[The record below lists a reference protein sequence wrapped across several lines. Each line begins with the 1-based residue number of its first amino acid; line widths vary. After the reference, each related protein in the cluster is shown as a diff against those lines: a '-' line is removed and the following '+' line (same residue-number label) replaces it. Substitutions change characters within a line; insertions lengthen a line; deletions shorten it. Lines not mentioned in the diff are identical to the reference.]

1 MDKLFTKLFSLCAVV
16 AALVLVG
23 CKDNMKPEP
32 LPEPQKKEVSFNV
45 EELEYNKVKVTVVP
59 PSDDVVYYAFL
70 HPDTDDFMNR
80 APEEIYVDIRY
91 ADDFEIFL
99 SSGTKTFT
107 FESLIGHSFYR
118 VVYFAFDEV
127 LGQKIG
133 DIIYSERIVTP
144 DAPELFDIEVSDIKG
159 MSAKISITPPE
170 SNLRYFFWLYTMDS
184 YERYQHCNDYELLI
198 YDYSF
203 WLYISQLYNYSL
215 EEVITMDTIK
225 GEVSLSTDNILY
237 IAEWDTEYLV
247 WAYGVNTD
255 GTATTPITRKVFKT
269 LTPEPSTMTFEVPNI
284 ETEWYE
290 QTTAEGLLRGW
301 VAKATIRPSAK
312 SEKYF
317 VTITNKDW
325 YDWYFTSDN
334 DGRSDDDYI
343 AHQILMNTSKTSGE
357 VISMC
362 KSGDFVYDCFVER
375 EILLKPDREYAVF
388 IFGMDENGATTELN
402 VFPFTTPAM
411 PY

>member
-1 MDKLFTKLFSLCAVV
+1 MDASFRKLLLLCAVMASAV
-16 AALVLVG
+16 VVG
-23 CKDNMKPEP
+23 CGDDDVKSQ
-32 LPEPQKKEVSFNV
+32 PQNQQREVEFKV
-45 EELEYNKVKVTVVP
+45 EDLQYDSAMVTVIP
-59 PSDDVVYYAFL
+59 PSEDIAYYAYL
-70 HPDTDDFMNR
+70 HPDVEDFMGR
-80 APEEIYVDIRY
+80 EPEEIYLDIRY
-91 ADDFEIFL
+91 GDNFDESL
-99 SSGTKTFT
+99 QVGTQTLTFDN
-107 FESLIGHSFYR
+107 LIGHSRYR
-118 VVYFAFDEV
+118 VVYFAFDEAV
-127 LGQKIG
+127 GQKIG
-133 DIIYSERIVTP
+133 DIIYSEPIVTP
-144 DAPELFDIEVSDIKG
+144 DAPELFDIEVSDIEG
-159 MSAKISITPPE
+159 MSARITITPPE
-170 SNLRYFFWLYTMDS
+170 SDMRYFFWLYTMDS
-184 YERYQHCNDYELLI
+184 YERYQHCNDYELLR

-225 GEVSLSTDNILY
+225 GKVSLSTDNILY

-247 WAYGVNTD
+247 WAYGINTD
-255 GTATTPITRKVFKT
+255 GTVTTPITREVFKT
-269 LTPEPSTMTFEVPNI
+269 LAPEPSTMTFEVPNI

-290 QTTAEGLLRGW
+290 QTTSEGLLRGW
-301 VAKATIRPSAK
+301 VAKATIKPSAK

-343 AHQILMNTSKTSGE
+343 AHQILINTSKTSTE
-357 VISMC
+357 VVSMC

-402 VFPFTTPAM
+402 VFPFTTPSM
-411 PY
+411 PQ

>member
-1 MDKLFTKLFSLCAVV
+1 M
-16 AALVLVG
+16 
-23 CKDNMKPEP
+23 
-32 LPEPQKKEVSFNV
+32 
-45 EELEYNKVKVTVVP
+45 
-59 PSDDVVYYAFL
+59 
-70 HPDTDDFMNR
+70 
-80 APEEIYVDIRY
+80 
-91 ADDFEIFL
+91 
-99 SSGTKTFT
+99 
-107 FESLIGHSFYR
+107 
-118 VVYFAFDEV
+118 
-127 LGQKIG
+127 
-133 DIIYSERIVTP
+133 
-144 DAPELFDIEVSDIKG
+144 
-159 MSAKISITPPE
+159 
-170 SNLRYFFWLYTMDS
+170 RYFFWLYTMDS
-184 YERYQHCNDYELLI
+184 YERYQHCNDYELLR

-247 WAYGVNTD
+247 WAYGINTD
-255 GTATTPITRKVFKT
+255 GTVTTPITREVFKT
-269 LTPEPSTMTFEVPNI
+269 LAPEPSTMTFEVPNI

-290 QTTAEGLLRGW
+290 QTTSEGLLRGW
-301 VAKATIRPSAK
+301 VAKATIKPSAK

-343 AHQILMNTSKTSGE
+343 AHQILINTSKTSTE
-357 VISMC
+357 VVSMC

-402 VFPFTTPAM
+402 VFPFTTPSM
-411 PY
+411 PQ

>member
-1 MDKLFTKLFSLCAVV
+1 MNASFRNLLWICAVMASV
-16 AALVLVG
+16 VVVG
-23 CKDNMKPEP
+23 CGDDDIKSQAQTQQQGVVFK
-32 LPEPQKKEVSFNV
+32 V
-45 EELEYNKVKVTVVP
+45 EDLQYDSVMVTVTP
-59 PSDDVVYYAFL
+59 PSKDVLYYACL
-70 HPDTDDFMNR
+70 HPATEDFMER
-80 APEEIYVDIRY
+80 EPEDIYFDIRY
-91 ADDFEIFL
+91 GDNFDEFL
-99 SSGTKTFT
+99 QMGTQTLTFDN
-107 FESLIGHSFYR
+107 LIGHSYYR
-118 VVYFAFDEV
+118 VVYFAYDEV
-127 LGQKIG
+127 VGQKVG
-133 DIIYSERIVTP
+133 DIIYSEPIITP

-159 MSAKISITPPE
+159 MSARVTITPPE
-170 SNLRYFFWLYTMDS
+170 NDMRYFFWLYTMDS

-269 LTPEPSTMTFEVPNI
+269 LAPDPSTMTFEVPNI

-343 AHQILMNTSKTSGE
+343 AHQILLNTSKTSAE

>member
-1 MDKLFTKLFSLCAVV
+1 MDASFRKLLLLCAVMASAV
-16 AALVLVG
+16 VVG
-23 CKDNMKPEP
+23 CGDDDVKSQ
-32 LPEPQKKEVSFNV
+32 PQNQQREVEFKV
-45 EELEYNKVKVTVVP
+45 EDLQYDSVMVTVTP
-59 PSDDVVYYAFL
+59 PSNDIVYYACL
-70 HPDTDDFMNR
+70 HPNVEDFMGR
-80 APEEIYVDIRY
+80 EPEEIYLDIRY
-91 ADDFEIFL
+91 GDNFDESL
-99 SSGTKTFT
+99 QVGTQTLTFDN
-107 FESLIGHSFYR
+107 LIGHSRYR
-118 VVYFAFDEV
+118 MVYFAFDEAV
-127 LGQKIG
+127 GQKIG
-133 DIIYSERIVTP
+133 DIIYSEPIVTP
-144 DAPELFDIEVSDIKG
+144 DAPELFDIEVSDIEG
-159 MSAKISITPPE
+159 MSARITITPPE
-170 SNLRYFFWLYTMDS
+170 SDMRYFFWLYTMDS
-184 YERYQHCNDYELLI
+184 YERYQHCNDYELLR

-215 EEVITMDTIK
+215 EEVIEMDTIK
-225 GEVSLSTDNILY
+225 GKVSLSTDNILY

-247 WAYGVNTD
+247 WAYGINTD
-255 GTATTPITRKVFKT
+255 GTITTPITREVFKT
-269 LTPEPSTMTFEVPNI
+269 LAPEPSTMTFEVPNI

-343 AHQILMNTSKTSGE
+343 AHQILINTSKTSTE
-357 VISMC
+357 VVSMC

-402 VFPFTTPAM
+402 VFPFTTPSM
-411 PY
+411 PQ

>member
-1 MDKLFTKLFSLCAVV
+1 MASAVV
-16 AALVLVG
+16 VG
-23 CKDNMKPEP
+23 CGEDDVKSQSQN
-32 LPEPQKKEVSFNV
+32 QQREVEFKV
-45 EELEYNKVKVTVVP
+45 EDLQYDSVMVTVTP
-59 PSDDVVYYAFL
+59 PSEDVAYYAYL
-70 HPDTDDFMNR
+70 HPDVEDFMGR
-80 APEEIYVDIRY
+80 EPEEIYLDIRY
-91 ADDFEIFL
+91 GDNFDESL
-99 SSGTKTFT
+99 QVGTQTLTFDN
-107 FESLIGHSFYR
+107 LIGHSRYR
-118 VVYFAFDEV
+118 VVYFAFDETV
-127 LGQKIG
+127 GQKIG
-133 DIIYSERIVTP
+133 DIIYSEPIVTP

-159 MSAKISITPPE
+159 MSARITITPPE
-170 SNLRYFFWLYTMDS
+170 SDMRYFFWLYTMDS
-184 YERYQHCNDYELLI
+184 YERYQHCNDYELLG

-225 GEVSLSTDNILY
+225 GKVSLSTDNILY

-247 WAYGVNTD
+247 WAYGINTD
-255 GTATTPITRKVFKT
+255 GTVTTPITREVFKT
-269 LTPEPSTMTFEVPNI
+269 LAPEPSTMTFEVPNI

-290 QTTAEGLLRGW
+290 QTTSEGLLRGW
-301 VAKATIRPSAK
+301 VAKATIKPSAK

-343 AHQILMNTSKTSGE
+343 AHQILINTSKTSAE

>member
-1 MDKLFTKLFSLCAVV
+1 MNASFRNLLLICAVMASV
-16 AALVLVG
+16 VVVG
-23 CKDNMKPEP
+23 CGGDDVKSQAQTQQQGVVFK
-32 LPEPQKKEVSFNV
+32 V
-45 EELEYNKVKVTVVP
+45 EDLQYDSVMVTVTP
-59 PSDDVVYYAFL
+59 PSKDVLYYACL
-70 HPDTDDFMNR
+70 HPATEDFMER
-80 APEEIYVDIRY
+80 EPEDIYFDIRY
-91 ADDFEIFL
+91 GDNFDESL
-99 SSGTKTFT
+99 QVGTQTLTFDN
-107 FESLIGHSFYR
+107 LIGHSRYR
-118 VVYFAFDEV
+118 VVYFAYDEV
-127 LGQKIG
+127 VGQKVG
-133 DIIYSERIVTP
+133 DIIYSEPIITP

-159 MSAKISITPPE
+159 MSARVTITPPE
-170 SNLRYFFWLYTMDS
+170 NDMRYFFWLYTMDS

-343 AHQILMNTSKTSGE
+343 AHQILINTSKTSAE

>member
-1 MDKLFTKLFSLCAVV
+1 MNASFRKLLLLCAVMASAV
-16 AALVLVG
+16 VVG
-23 CKDNMKPEP
+23 CGDDDVKSQ
-32 LPEPQKKEVSFNV
+32 PQNQQREVVFKV
-45 EELEYNKVKVTVVP
+45 EDLQYDSVMVTVTP
-59 PSDDVVYYAFL
+59 PSNDIVYYAYL
-70 HPDTDDFMNR
+70 HPDVEDFMGR
-80 APEEIYVDIRY
+80 EPEEIYLDIRY
-91 ADDFEIFL
+91 GDNFDESL
-99 SSGTKTFT
+99 QVGTQTLTFDN
-107 FESLIGHSFYR
+107 LIGHSYYR
-118 VVYFAFDEV
+118 VVYFVYDEV
-127 LGQKIG
+127 VGQKVG
-133 DIIYSERIVTP
+133 DIIYSEPIITP

-159 MSAKISITPPE
+159 MSARITITPPE
-170 SNLRYFFWLYTMDS
+170 SDMRYFFWLYTMDS
-184 YERYQHCNDYELLI
+184 YERYQHCNDYELLR

-225 GEVSLSTDNILY
+225 GKVSLSTDNILY

-247 WAYGVNTD
+247 WAYGINTD
-255 GTATTPITRKVFKT
+255 GTVTTPITREVFKT
-269 LTPEPSTMTFEVPNI
+269 LAPEPSTMTFEVPNI

-290 QTTAEGLLRGW
+290 QTTSEGLLRGW
-301 VAKATIRPSAK
+301 VAKATIKPSAK

-343 AHQILMNTSKTSGE
+343 AHQILINTSKTSTE
-357 VISMC
+357 VVSMC

-402 VFPFTTPAM
+402 VFPFTTPSM
-411 PY
+411 PQ

>member
-1 MDKLFTKLFSLCAVV
+1 
-16 AALVLVG
+16 
-23 CKDNMKPEP
+23 
-32 LPEPQKKEVSFNV
+32 
-45 EELEYNKVKVTVVP
+45 
-59 PSDDVVYYAFL
+59 
-70 HPDTDDFMNR
+70 
-80 APEEIYVDIRY
+80 
-91 ADDFEIFL
+91 
-99 SSGTKTFT
+99 
-107 FESLIGHSFYR
+107 
-118 VVYFAFDEV
+118 
-127 LGQKIG
+127 
-133 DIIYSERIVTP
+133 
-144 DAPELFDIEVSDIKG
+144 
-159 MSAKISITPPE
+159 
-170 SNLRYFFWLYTMDS
+170 
-184 YERYQHCNDYELLI
+184 
-198 YDYSF
+198 
-203 WLYISQLYNYSL
+203 
-215 EEVITMDTIK
+215 
-225 GEVSLSTDNILY
+225 VSLSTDNILY

-255 GTATTPITRKVFKT
+255 GTVTTPITRKVFKT

-325 YDWYFTSDN
+325 YDWYFTENN

>member
-1 MDKLFTKLFSLCAVV
+1 MDASFRKLLLLCAVMASAV
-16 AALVLVG
+16 VVG
-23 CKDNMKPEP
+23 CGDDDVKS
-32 LPEPQKKEVSFNV
+32 QAQTQQQEVVFKV
-45 EELEYNKVKVTVVP
+45 EDLQYDSLKITITP
-59 PSDDVVYYAFL
+59 PSGNVLYYASL
-70 HPDTDDFMNR
+70 HPATEDFMGR
-80 APEEIYVDIRY
+80 EPEEIYLDIRY
-91 ADDFEIFL
+91 GNNFDESL
-99 SSGTKTFT
+99 QVGTQTLTFDT
-107 FESLIGHSFYR
+107 LIGHSRYR
-118 VVYFAFDEV
+118 VVYFAFDEAV
-127 LGQKIG
+127 GQKIG
-133 DIIYSERIVTP
+133 DIIYSEPIVTP

-159 MSAKISITPPE
+159 MSARVTITPPE
-170 SNLRYFFWLYTMDS
+170 NDMRYFFWLYTMDS
-184 YERYQHCNDYELLI
+184 YERYQHCNDYELLR

-225 GEVSLSTDNILY
+225 GKVSLSTDNILY

-247 WAYGVNTD
+247 WAYGINTD
-255 GTATTPITRKVFKT
+255 GTVTTPITREVFKT
-269 LTPEPSTMTFEVPNI
+269 LAPEPSTMTFEVPNI
-284 ETEWYE
+284 ETEWHE
-290 QTTAEGLLRGW
+290 QTTSEGLLRGW
-301 VAKATIRPSAK
+301 VAKATIKPSAK

-343 AHQILMNTSKTSGE
+343 AHQILINTSKTSTE
-357 VISMC
+357 VVSMC

-402 VFPFTTPAM
+402 VFPFTTPSM
-411 PY
+411 PQ

>member
-1 MDKLFTKLFSLCAVV
+1 MNASFINLLLICAVMASV
-16 AALVLVG
+16 VVVG
-23 CKDNMKPEP
+23 CGDDDVKS
-32 LPEPQKKEVSFNV
+32 QAQTQQQGV
-45 EELEYNKVKVTVVP
+45 EFKVEDLQYDSVMVTVTP
-59 PSDDVVYYAFL
+59 PSKDVLYYACL
-70 HPDTDDFMNR
+70 HPATEDFMER
-80 APEEIYVDIRY
+80 EPEDIYFDIRY
-91 ADDFEIFL
+91 GDNFDGFL
-99 SSGTKTFT
+99 QMGTQTLTFDN
-107 FESLIGHSFYR
+107 LIGHSRYR
-118 VVYFAFDEV
+118 VVYFAYDEV
-127 LGQKIG
+127 VGQKVG
-133 DIIYSERIVTP
+133 DIIYSEPIITP

-159 MSAKISITPPE
+159 MSARVTITPPE
-170 SNLRYFFWLYTMDS
+170 NDMRYFFWLYTMDS

-215 EEVITMDTIK
+215 EEVITMDTMK

-312 SEKYF
+312 SERYF

-343 AHQILMNTSKTSGE
+343 AHQILINTSKTSAE

>member
-1 MDKLFTKLFSLCAVV
+1 MNASFRNLLLICAVMASV
-16 AALVLVG
+16 VVVG
-23 CKDNMKPEP
+23 CGDDDVKS
-32 LPEPQKKEVSFNV
+32 QAQTQQQGV
-45 EELEYNKVKVTVVP
+45 EFKVEDLQYDSVMVTVTP
-59 PSDDVVYYAFL
+59 PSKDVLYYACL
-70 HPDTDDFMNR
+70 HPATEDFMER
-80 APEEIYVDIRY
+80 EPEDIYFDIRY
-91 ADDFEIFL
+91 GDNFDEFL
-99 SSGTKTFT
+99 QMGTQTLTFDN
-107 FESLIGHSFYR
+107 LIGHSRYR
-118 VVYFAFDEV
+118 VVYFAYDEV
-127 LGQKIG
+127 VGQKVG
-133 DIIYSERIVTP
+133 DIIYSEPIITP

-159 MSAKISITPPE
+159 MSARVTITPPE
-170 SNLRYFFWLYTMDS
+170 NDMRYFFWLYTMDS

-225 GEVSLSTDNILY
+225 GKVSLSTDNILY

-247 WAYGVNTD
+247 WAYGINTD
-255 GTATTPITRKVFKT
+255 GTVTTPITRKVFKT
-269 LTPEPSTMTFEVPNI
+269 LAPEPSTMTFEVPNI

-343 AHQILMNTSKTSGE
+343 AHQILINTSKTSAE

>member
-1 MDKLFTKLFSLCAVV
+1 MDASFRKLLLLCAVMASAV
-16 AALVLVG
+16 VVG
-23 CKDNMKPEP
+23 CGDDDVKSQ
-32 LPEPQKKEVSFNV
+32 PQNQQREVEFKV
-45 EELEYNKVKVTVVP
+45 EDLQYDSVMVTVIP
-59 PSDDVVYYAFL
+59 PSEDIAYYAYL
-70 HPDTDDFMNR
+70 HPDVEDFMGR
-80 APEEIYVDIRY
+80 EPEEIYLDIRY
-91 ADDFEIFL
+91 GDNFDESL
-99 SSGTKTFT
+99 QVGTQTLTFDN
-107 FESLIGHSFYR
+107 LIGHSRYR
-118 VVYFAFDEV
+118 VVYFAFDEAV
-127 LGQKIG
+127 GQKIG
-133 DIIYSERIVTP
+133 DIIYSEPIITP
-144 DAPELFDIEVSDIKG
+144 DAPELFDIEVSDIEG
-159 MSAKISITPPE
+159 MSARITITPPE
-170 SNLRYFFWLYTMDS
+170 SDMRYFFWLYTMDS
-184 YERYQHCNDYELLI
+184 YERYQHCNDYELLR

-225 GEVSLSTDNILY
+225 GKVSLSTDNILY

-247 WAYGVNTD
+247 WAYGINTD
-255 GTATTPITRKVFKT
+255 GTVTTPITREVFKT
-269 LTPEPSTMTFEVPNI
+269 LAPEPSTMTFEVPNI

-301 VAKATIRPSAK
+301 VAKATIKPSAK

-343 AHQILMNTSKTSGE
+343 AHQILINTSKTSTE
-357 VISMC
+357 VVSMC

-402 VFPFTTPAM
+402 VFPFTTPSM
-411 PY
+411 PQ

>member
-1 MDKLFTKLFSLCAVV
+1 MNASFRNLLLICAVMASV
-16 AALVLVG
+16 VVVG
-23 CKDNMKPEP
+23 CGDDDVKS
-32 LPEPQKKEVSFNV
+32 QAQTQQQGV
-45 EELEYNKVKVTVVP
+45 EFKVEDLQYDSVMVTVTP
-59 PSDDVVYYAFL
+59 PSKDVLYYACL
-70 HPDTDDFMNR
+70 HPATEDFMER
-80 APEEIYVDIRY
+80 EPEDIYFDIRY
-91 ADDFEIFL
+91 GDNFDEFL
-99 SSGTKTFT
+99 QMGTQTLTFDN
-107 FESLIGHSFYR
+107 LIGHSRYR
-118 VVYFAFDEV
+118 VVYFAYDEV
-127 LGQKIG
+127 VGQKVG
-133 DIIYSERIVTP
+133 DIIYSEPIITP

-159 MSAKISITPPE
+159 MSARVTITPPE
-170 SNLRYFFWLYTMDS
+170 NDMRYFFWLYTMDS

-312 SEKYF
+312 SERYF

-343 AHQILMNTSKTSGE
+343 AHQILINTSKTSAE

>member
-1 MDKLFTKLFSLCAVV
+1 MDASFRKLLLLCAVMASAV
-16 AALVLVG
+16 VVG
-23 CKDNMKPEP
+23 CGDDDVKSQ
-32 LPEPQKKEVSFNV
+32 PQNQHREVEFKV
-45 EELEYNKVKVTVVP
+45 EDLQYDSVMVTVIP
-59 PSDDVVYYAFL
+59 PSEDIDYYAYL
-70 HPDTDDFMNR
+70 HPDVEDFMGR
-80 APEEIYVDIRY
+80 EPEEIYLDIRY
-91 ADDFEIFL
+91 GDNFDKYL
-99 SSGTKTFT
+99 QVGTQTLTFDN
-107 FESLIGHSFYR
+107 LIGHSRYR
-118 VVYFAFDEV
+118 VVYFAFDEAV
-127 LGQKIG
+127 GQKIG
-133 DIIYSERIVTP
+133 DIIYSEPIVTP
-144 DAPELFDIEVSDIKG
+144 DAPELFDIEVSDIEG
-159 MSAKISITPPE
+159 MSARITITPPE
-170 SNLRYFFWLYTMDS
+170 SDMRYFFWLYTMDS
-184 YERYQHCNDYELLI
+184 YERYQHCNDYELLR

-225 GEVSLSTDNILY
+225 GNVSLSTDNILY

-247 WAYGVNTD
+247 WAYGINTD
-255 GTATTPITRKVFKT
+255 GTVTTPITREVFKT
-269 LTPEPSTMTFEVPNI
+269 LAPEPSTMTFEVPNI

-290 QTTAEGLLRGW
+290 QTTSEGLLRGW

-343 AHQILMNTSKTSGE
+343 AHQILINTSKTSTE
-357 VISMC
+357 VVSMC

-402 VFPFTTPAM
+402 VFPFTTPSM
-411 PY
+411 PQ

>member
-1 MDKLFTKLFSLCAVV
+1 MNASFRNLLLICAVMASV
-16 AALVLVG
+16 VVVG
-23 CKDNMKPEP
+23 CGDDDVKS
-32 LPEPQKKEVSFNV
+32 QAQTQQQGV
-45 EELEYNKVKVTVVP
+45 EFKVEDLQYDSVMVTVTP
-59 PSDDVVYYAFL
+59 PSKDVLYYACL
-70 HPDTDDFMNR
+70 HPATEDFMER
-80 APEEIYVDIRY
+80 EPEDIYFDIRY
-91 ADDFEIFL
+91 GDNFDEFL
-99 SSGTKTFT
+99 QMGTQTLTFDN
-107 FESLIGHSFYR
+107 LIGHSRYR
-118 VVYFAFDEV
+118 VVYFAYDEV
-127 LGQKIG
+127 VGQKVG
-133 DIIYSERIVTP
+133 DIIYSEPIITP

-159 MSAKISITPPE
+159 MSARVTITPPE
-170 SNLRYFFWLYTMDS
+170 SDMRYFFWLYTMDS

-203 WLYISQLYNYSL
+203 WLYISQLYGYSL
-215 EEVITMDTIK
+215 EEVITMDTVV
-225 GEVSLSTDNILY
+225 GGVSLSTDNILY

-255 GTATTPITRKVFKT
+255 GTVTTPITRKVFKT

-312 SEKYF
+312 SERYF

-343 AHQILMNTSKTSGE
+343 AHQILINTSKTSAE
-357 VISMC
+357 VLSMC

>member
-1 MDKLFTKLFSLCAVV
+1 MDASFRKLLLLCAVMASAV
-16 AALVLVG
+16 VVG
-23 CKDNMKPEP
+23 CGDDDVKSQ
-32 LPEPQKKEVSFNV
+32 PQNQQREIEFKV
-45 EELEYNKVKVTVVP
+45 EDLQYDSVMVTVIP
-59 PSDDVVYYAFL
+59 PSEDIAYYAYL
-70 HPDTDDFMNR
+70 HPDVEDFMGR
-80 APEEIYVDIRY
+80 EPEEIYLDIRY
-91 ADDFEIFL
+91 GDNFDESL
-99 SSGTKTFT
+99 QVGTQTLTFDN
-107 FESLIGHSFYR
+107 LIGHSRYR
-118 VVYFAFDEV
+118 VVYFAFDEAV
-127 LGQKIG
+127 GQKIG
-133 DIIYSERIVTP
+133 DIIYSEPIVTP
-144 DAPELFDIEVSDIKG
+144 DAPELFDIEVSDIEG
-159 MSAKISITPPE
+159 MSARITITPPE
-170 SNLRYFFWLYTMDS
+170 SDMRYFFWLYTMDS
-184 YERYQHCNDYELLI
+184 YERYQHCNDYELLR

-225 GEVSLSTDNILY
+225 GKVSLSTDNILY

-247 WAYGVNTD
+247 WAYGINTD
-255 GTATTPITRKVFKT
+255 GTVTTPITREVFKT
-269 LTPEPSTMTFEVPNI
+269 LAPEPSTMTFEVPDI

-290 QTTAEGLLRGW
+290 QTTSEGLLRGW

-343 AHQILMNTSKTSGE
+343 AHQILINTSKTSTE
-357 VISMC
+357 VVSMC

-402 VFPFTTPAM
+402 VFPFTTPSM
-411 PY
+411 PQ

>member
-107 FESLIGHSFYR
+107 FEGLIGHSFYR

-203 WLYISQLYNYSL
+203 WVYIAELYGYKLN
-215 EEVITMDTIK
+215 EVIKMDTVV
-225 GEVSLSTDNILY
+225 GPVSLSTDDILK

-343 AHQILMNTSKTSGE
+343 AHQILINTSKTSAE
-357 VISMC
+357 IAPMC

>member
-1 MDKLFTKLFSLCAVV
+1 MNASFRKLLLLCAVMASAV
-16 AALVLVG
+16 VVG
-23 CKDNMKPEP
+23 CGDDDVKSQ
-32 LPEPQKKEVSFNV
+32 PQNQQREVEFKV
-45 EELEYNKVKVTVVP
+45 EDLQYDSVMVTVTP
-59 PSDDVVYYAFL
+59 PSENVFYYAYL
-70 HPDTDDFMNR
+70 HPDVEDFMGR
-80 APEEIYVDIRY
+80 EPEEIYLDIRY
-91 ADDFEIFL
+91 GDNFDESL
-99 SSGTKTFT
+99 QVGTQTLTFDN
-107 FESLIGHSFYR
+107 LIGHSRYR
-118 VVYFAFDEV
+118 VVYFAFDEAV
-127 LGQKIG
+127 GQKIG
-133 DIIYSERIVTP
+133 DIIYSEPIVTP
-144 DAPELFDIEVSDIKG
+144 DAPELFDIEVSDIEG
-159 MSAKISITPPE
+159 MSARITITPPE
-170 SNLRYFFWLYTMDS
+170 SDMRYFFWLYTMDS
-184 YERYQHCNDYELLI
+184 YERYQHCNDYELLR

-225 GEVSLSTDNILY
+225 GKVSLSTDNILY

-247 WAYGVNTD
+247 WAYGINTD
-255 GTATTPITRKVFKT
+255 GTVTTPITREAFKT
-269 LTPEPSTMTFEVPNI
+269 LAPEPSTMTFEVPNI

-290 QTTAEGLLRGW
+290 QTTSEGLLRGW
-301 VAKATIRPSAK
+301 VAKATIKPSVK

-343 AHQILMNTSKTSGE
+343 AHQILMNTSKTSTE
-357 VISMC
+357 VVSMC

-402 VFPFTTPAM
+402 VFPFTTPSM
-411 PY
+411 PQ